1 MAWRRALNAQN
12 LPDGRLSLEDGPIH
26 LLIGV
31 EGTPAGVRAG
41 QIRAQL
47 TSGEA
52 PPSSRSSTSAAKE
65 AS

>member
-31 EGTPAGVRAG
+31 EGTPGGVRA
-41 QIRAQL
+41 QR
-47 TSGEA
+47 
-52 PPSSRSSTSAAKE
+52 
-65 AS
+65 